1 MKVIE
6 ILNFNRELLTRLLES
21 GIRLEDVRYVNLYT
35 DYFHLLRAGEKM
47 TYIVVILAER
57 YGISERKVYGLIKRF
72 QSDCKPLTV

>member
-47 TYIVVILAER
+47 TYIEAILAER

>member
-35 DYFHLLRAGEKM
+35 DYFHLLRADEKM
-47 TYIVVILAER
+47 TYIVAILAER